1 VQNSPQYEKIVG
13 DAMTAIERDNN
24 TLKHAAE
31 DYARERLDK
40 QRVGELIDLVGT
52 IGLGE

>member
-1 VQNSPQYEKIVG
+1 MQNSQKYEKIVG
-13 DAMTAIERDNN
+13 DAMTAMERDNN

-31 DYARERLDK
+31 ELCMRRLDK

-52 IGLGE
+52 IGFGE